1 METVPVIGHLQ
12 PYFKLH
18 LYKRVIKTLKI
29 QLDKKDKYKKINT
42 KRNIWHIYF
51 WSVSTKNGSYG

>member
-29 QLDKKDKYKKINT
+29 QLDKKDKYKKKYLAYIFLE
-42 KRNIWHIYF
+42 REY
-51 WSVSTKNGSYG
+51 